1 MSGIGRE
8 SNMRHIL
15 TPLIAFHWMA
25 VFALLAMVST
35 LDPEH
40 GILAALKLLGAAP
53 TPDAFFSGGGFPAA
67 GFFSFAFAVAGVLF
81 LWTLATAFFSGSF
94 PFGDTERVARLA
106 FGAAIGSLSLLT
118 VTAAAG
124 QTGDLFVGSS
134 IAVAALLVSY
144 LAVFAERWAV
154 TILSTPDDTDLRA
167 AARVMAAG
175 AAHTAMLGQFS
186 GRASAAATVPSL

>member
-1 MSGIGRE
+1 
-8 SNMRHIL
+8 MRHIL
-15 TPLIAFHWMA
+15 TPLIAFHWLA

-40 GILAALKLLGAAP
+40 GILAALSLLGAAP
-53 TPDAFFSGGGFPAA
+53 TPDAFFSGGGPLAA

-106 FGAAIGSLSLLT
+106 FGTAVGIFSVLTLSG
-118 VTAAAG
+118 ASERIP
-124 QTGDLFVGSS
+124 DLFLTGS
-134 IAVAALLVSY
+134 IAIVTLLASY

-154 TILSTPDDTDLRA
+154 TILSAPTDSDLRA

-175 AAHTAMLGQFS
+175 AAHTALLGQIS
-186 GRASAAATVPSL
+186 GRAKPALAQAR